1 MSDVDAREL
10 RQFGVDLTHSPPKVK
25 EQVRKVFFKSAKNIK
40 DGMQYEMS
48 QSRSFRGGSSKS
60 VAMSIDFDFDDRPN
74 GIDVEIGPRS
84 GRGSPGNLANI
95 AYFGT
100 SRGGGT
106 VDFLKPFNAELPLIG
121 KHVAEAI
128 EDALP

>member
-1 MSDVDAREL
+1 MDIDASEL
-10 RQFGVDLTHSPPKVK
+10 RNFATDLTNSSKEVK

-40 DGMQYEMS
+40 DGMQYEMM
-48 QSRSFRGGSSKS
+48 QSRSFRGGEANS
-60 VAMSIDFDFDDRPN
+60 VAKSIDFDFDDRPN
-74 GIDVEIGPRS
+74 GIDVEIGPRH

-106 VDFLKPFNAELPLIG
+106 VDFEAPFKAELPLIE
-121 KHVAEAI
+121 KYVAEAI
-128 EDALP
+128 EDVL